1 MRTFHELVRR
11 AQGGDL
17 SAFDSLVTRFRDMA
31 VGYAYSLLRDFP
43 LAEDAAQEAFVQAYK
58 DLRSL
63 RQPEAFP
70 AWLRRIVFKHCDRLS
85 RRKTPPLVPLESA
98 TEARDDRPD
107 PLRNLERRERR
118 EVVLE
123 SVETLPRHERVA
135 VSLFYIDGYSMAEVG
150 RFLEVPAATVK
161 SRLHSA
167 RRRLKERTMGMVRK
181 TLRSRAPGDELNQR
195 VRRVLA
201 GVPEVSY
208 QLHRTRKKDG
218 LRRCPESHPF
228 PSCVRACLEYLG
240 DDLGFSQI
248 EAHGKK
254 WRLDTTYVHLMGT
267 TGAAFRLSWRPGW
280 HLDNPDLANLSEDP
294 LAPHRR
300 GLVSLG
306 RDFEVVE
313 RGRGEDDEA
322 RFRQR
327 IEHSI
332 RVRGCPVIARGVLG
346 PPVDCLVT
354 GFDEGGDVLIGWS
367 YFQKCKEF
375 AAGVRFEPDGTFRRR
390 GWFAD
395 THRLILLEK
404 RRDVAPARE
413 VYRDALEWALH
424 VGRTPVTGGDRHN
437 GLAAYSA
444 WAEAIAQDA
453 EFVGRKR
460 DELRLRYHV
469 HQDAVGVVA
478 EGRWYAHNFVNKV
491 LADVDAPEVLAE
503 AARCYDEEHTLM
515 WRVWALVGGPGDSD
529 KKARRFADPE
539 VRRQTA
545 DFIRLAQ
552 EQDRLALESIER
564 ALARW

>member
-17 SAFDSLVTRFRDMA
+17 AAFDSLVTRFRDMA
-31 VGYAYSLLRDFP
+31 VGYAYSVLRDFP

-85 RRKTPPLVPLESA
+85 RRKTPPLVALESVA
-98 TEARDDRPD
+98 EAPDARPD
-107 PLRNLERRERR
+107 PLRDLERRERR
-118 EVVLE
+118 EAVLE
-123 SVETLPRHERVA
+123 GVLSLPRHERA
-135 VSLFYIDGYSMAEVG
+135 AISLFYIDGYSMAEVG

-167 RRRLKERTMGMVRK
+167 RRRLKERTMERVRK
-181 TLRSRAPGDELNQR
+181 TLRSCAPGDELNQR
-195 VRRVLA
+195 VRQVLT

-240 DDLGFSQI
+240 EDLGFTRI
-248 EAHGKK
+248 EAHGKR

-267 TGAAFRLSWRPGW
+267 TGAAFRLSWKPGW
-280 HLDNPDLANLSEDP
+280 HLDNPDLAHLSDDP
-294 LAPHRR
+294 LAAHRR
-300 GLVSLG
+300 GLLSLG

-313 RGRGEDDEA
+313 RGGDEGDEE
-322 RFRQR
+322 RFRER
-327 IEHSI
+327 IDHSI
-332 RVRGCPVIARGVLG
+332 RVRSCPVIARGVLG

-354 GFDEGGDVLIGWS
+354 GFDESGAVLIGWS
-367 YFQKCKEF
+367 YFQKSKEF
-375 AAGVRFEPDGTFRRR
+375 AAGVRFEPNGCFRRR
-390 GWFAD
+390 GWFPD
-395 THRLILLEK
+395 TDRLILLEE
-404 RRDVAPARE
+404 RGDVPPARQ
-413 VYRDALEWALH
+413 VYRDALEWALRL
-424 VGRTPVTGGDRHN
+424 GREPVAGGDHHN

-453 EFVGRKR
+453 EFVGCKK

-478 EGRWYAHNFVNKV
+478 EGRWYAHNFVSQV
-491 LADVDAPEVLAE
+491 LADVEAPEVLAE
-503 AARCYDEEHTLM
+503 AARHYDEEHTLM
-515 WRVWALVGGPGDSD
+515 WKVWALVGGPGDSD
-529 KKARRFADPE
+529 QKARRFADPE

-545 DFIRLAQ
+545 EIIRQAR
-552 EQDRLALESIER
+552 EQDRLALDAIEQ